1 MLLMCQDFGMSETL
15 RLWDSLLSAIGP
27 QPESEKISNP
37 RFEFIN
43 YIAVALVQT
52 PQVRDIIIEGND
64 FSTCMENLQ
73 KAADVIIGVEGVEEL
88 LQRSTKVCLAW
99 MQWEIKQYG
108 YEHAPSRV
116 Y

>member
-1 MLLMCQDFGMSETL
+1 
-15 RLWDSLLSAIGP
+15 
-27 QPESEKISNP
+27 
-37 RFEFIN
+37 
-43 YIAVALVQT
+43 
-52 PQVRDIIIEGND
+52 
-64 FSTCMENLQ
+64 MENLQ

-108 YEHAPSRV
+108 YEHAPSKV

>member
-1 MLLMCQDFGMSETL
+1 MRWFMLLMCQDFGMSETL

-27 QPESEKISNP
+27 QTESEKISNP

-64 FSTCMENLQ
+64 FSTCMENL
-73 KAADVIIGVEGVEEL
+73 
-88 LQRSTKVCLAW
+88 
-99 MQWEIKQYG
+99 
-108 YEHAPSRV
+108 
-116 Y
+116 